1 MTQANE
7 KTPLV
12 ASSSASESKDSVVN
26 GKPRFSLSHSMSVF
40 AAEHMG
46 KIGMLGSMS
55 IAVNSLTGPAMLSL
69 PDQYQR
75 SGLIPTTLT
84 VIFVCILSALC
95 CLHMANT
102 ISKVRGN
109 ADFKREIE
117 YSETFERFWG
127 HRSFVVTQIL
137 FFCCI
142 TCLNVSSIV
151 DTAQVIDTFLGHWSP
166 SGSGA
171 VNFYYNDDGKWDID
185 LVQWDYSLCDE
196 EMLVQGDCLPFLQT
210 SGIVFTAGYALTL
223 VIFVP
228 MALMDLKENATWQ
241 IMGFL
246 VLLVASVIFVVLF
259 AMEGVNLENLSLWG
273 YSWDTLF
280 GVVLFNFALVIAVPC
295 WLYEKEEHV
304 DVPTVIHG
312 ASILSAVLYILIG
325 ALGAMT
331 IPHVSPNM
339 LESMM
344 SGVYGVTMQLNA
356 SVFAFFIIGLGCP
369 LFSVLTRMNL
379 TGSGLFSKPV
389 ANVLAVYMPFFSS
402 WLFYQ
407 GDSITQL
414 LSWGGIIFTS
424 VVAFI
429 LPIWIALHTLD
440 TSDEQGVIDVYGRYT
455 VSSKE
460 TQKFL
465 LQILLGL
472 SILSIAVAIL
482 GNFVADNE
490 GEGIIFDE
498 E

>member
-1 MTQANE
+1 
-7 KTPLV
+7 
-12 ASSSASESKDSVVN
+12 
-26 GKPRFSLSHSMSVF
+26 
-40 AAEHMG
+40 MG
-46 KIGMLGSMS
+46 KIGYLGSMS
-55 IAVNSLTGPAMLSL
+55 IAVNSLTGPAMLNL
-69 PDQYQR
+69 PDTFQR
-75 SGLIPTTLT
+75 SGLIPTSLT
-84 VIFVCILSALC
+84 VVFLCILSALC

-109 ADFKREIE
+109 FDFKLEVE

-166 SGSGA
+166 SGSA
-171 VNFYYNDDGKWDID
+171 AINFFYNDNGDWDID
-185 LVQWDYSLCDE
+185 WVTWDYSICTE
-196 EMLVQGDCLPFLQT
+196 QMLVDGECLPFLQT
-210 SGIVFTAGYALTL
+210 SGIVLTAGYGLTL
-223 VIFVP
+223 LIFFP

-241 IMGFL
+241 IIGFL
-246 VLLVASVIFVVLF
+246 VLVVASVIFVILF
-259 AMEGVNLENLSLWG
+259 LLEGIHLDNLSLWG
-273 YSWDTLF
+273 DSWETLF

-304 DVPTVIHG
+304 DVPTIIHG
-312 ASILSAVLYILIG
+312 SSILSAILYLLIG
-325 ALGAMT
+325 GLGAMT

-344 SGVYGVTMQLNA
+344 SGVFGTAMQLNA
-356 SVFAFFIIGLGCP
+356 SIFAFFIIGLGCP

-379 TGSGLFSKPV
+379 TGSGLFSRGP
-389 ANVLAVYMPFFSS
+389 ANALAVYLPFFSS

-429 LPIWIALHTLD
+429 LPLWIALHTLD
-440 TSDEQGVIDVYGRYT
+440 TSDEKGVIEVYGRFT
-455 VSSKE
+455 VASKVV
-460 TQKFL
+460 QKRRL
-465 LQILLGL
+465 YILMGL
-472 SILSIAVAIL
+472 AMISIMAAIA
-482 GNFVADNE
+482 GNFVQQTKAE
-490 GEGIIFDE
+490 EVGVGVSTKKEGIIF
-498 E
+498 